1 MNNSQKSK
9 SVRSGSARVKS
20 AIERAGLLQ
29 QREQLREML
38 INKFT
43 KDYAQGNKNKEVL
56 IQQIVNE
63 YFINEQVTENSLK
76 QLKTKVIEAVQKQK
90 GLSQTQHVTHN
101 NNNSQFDNKSEQKS
115 QIPRPQSVKNSAK
128 SELDQDQYSV
138 TSSQFEKQP
147 KSVYVVDEEDEW
159 AALVKFDTELHSKEQ
174 QLEQQRQIEF
184 KKKMK
189 AELDRQL
196 EEKKR
201 RMEIEKRQEEAY
213 VKLRD
218 FQMNVYDQRE
228 EQKKRDIAKKQQ
240 LEKEQRDRQVREEE
254 KRKFLEQKKQQELDA
269 ILVQRIQ
276 EELKQEQR
284 EALQKKEI
292 EKRKFVEMMEENEKN
307 RQKQIQD
314 EITDKQLEIDM
325 QRKYIQLQ
333 QKLEEERELE
343 KKEREDKI
351 KKIMSDFSQTVVK
364 NQKDQIKVEDDKMMK
379 AILMQNEIEQ
389 QDEEMKK
396 RQIKQQQQEMRKY
409 LIKQMEDK
417 KQRLKEEEELNKK
430 QAQVWQQDLQT
441 FQQHEKS
448 KYDYIKDVNVK
459 HQEILKQQMDERKS
473 QQRPRNKMNNE
484 ELMHNKPLLKELADK
499 QDTIKVRKINIG

>member
-1 MNNSQKSK
+1 MNNSEKSK
-9 SVRSGSARVKS
+9 SVRSGSARVRS

-38 INKFT
+38 ISKFS
-43 KDYAQGNKNKEVL
+43 KDYAQGNKNKELL

-63 YFINEQVTENSLK
+63 YFTNEQVTENSLK
-76 QLKTKVIEAVQKQK
+76 QLKARVIEVVQKQK
-90 GLSQTQHVTHN
+90 ALSQTQHISQN
-101 NNNSQFDNKSEQKS
+101 NNNSHVDNKSEQKS
-115 QIPRPQSVKNSAK
+115 QIPRPQSVRNSAK
-128 SELDQDQYSV
+128 SEVDQDQYSV
-138 TSSQFEKQP
+138 TSSEFEKQP

-159 AALVKFDTELHSKEQ
+159 AALVKFDTELYTKEQ
-174 QLEQQRQIEF
+174 QLEQQRQAEF

-189 AELDRQL
+189 TELDRQL
-196 EEKKR
+196 AEKKR
-201 RMEIEKRQEEAY
+201 RLEMEKKQEEAY

-228 EQKKRDIAKKQQ
+228 EQKKREIAQKQQ
-240 LEKEQRDRQVREEE
+240 MEKEQRDRQVREEE
-254 KRKFLEQKKQQELDA
+254 KRKYLEKKKQSELDA

-284 EALQKKEI
+284 ETLQKKEM
-292 EKRKFVEMMEENEKN
+292 EKRKFIEMMDENEKN
-307 RQKQIQD
+307 RCKQIQD
-314 EITDKQLEIDM
+314 EQTDKQLEVDM
-325 QRKYIQLQ
+325 QRNWK
-333 QKLEEERELE
+333 KSEKWR

-364 NQKDQIKVEDDKMMK
+364 NQKDQIKAEDDKMMK

-396 RQIKQQQQEMRKY
+396 RQIKSQQLEMRKY
-409 LIKQMEDK
+409 LTQVNGGQE
-417 KQRLKEEEELNKK
+417 RLKEEEELNKK

-441 FQQHEKS
+441 FQKHEKS
-448 KYDYIKDVNVK
+448 KYDYIKDVNAK
-459 HQEILKQQMDERKS
+459 HQEILKQQIDEKKS

-484 ELMHNKPLLKELADK
+484 ELMHNKPLLRELADK